1 METIVQPMQLQFFFD
16 VIKYYWILLYN
27 VLKIGLSFKKL
38 IKWNQVTTKWKHY
51 LMDQNHLGPQYNS
64 QISIPKPDFQ
74 DLRTFGSAPPRY
86 YNEFESAN
94 QNLHPVYPTGNF
106 GPNNIIFQQQSY
118 QNPSNQQ

>member
-1 METIVQPMQLQFFFD
+1 MKSSNIKVET
-16 VIKYYWILLYN
+16 
-27 VLKIGLSFKKL
+27 
-38 IKWNQVTTKWKHY
+38 Y
-51 LMDQNHLGPQYNS
+51 LMNQNHLIPQYNS

-74 DLRTFGSAPPRY
+74 DLRTFRSALPRY

-118 QNPSNQQ
+118 QNQSIQQ